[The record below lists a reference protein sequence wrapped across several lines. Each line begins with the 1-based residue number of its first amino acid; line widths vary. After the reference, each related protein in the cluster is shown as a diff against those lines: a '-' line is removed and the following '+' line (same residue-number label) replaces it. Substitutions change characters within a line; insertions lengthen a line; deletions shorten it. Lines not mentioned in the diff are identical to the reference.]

1 MPFDWTP
8 LCSPLFL
15 MPVVTVVWTTTL
27 FPHLLY
33 EWLFENQVSRIKCHL
48 ASLGSAQK
56 SVTQLRT
63 QTGTSPLHSQTG
75 GCGPERHQ
83 LLTEGRRADVLWIL
97 CCVRVSC
104 GPAQGQRQEGHTTDG
119 KTMRALRFVGI
130 RSPLSFATYQFR
142 RLGQALYAGG
152 DHREECAVH
161 KMARDAASELV
172 TELVQGSATRR

>member
-48 ASLGSAQK
+48 ASLGLAQK

-119 KTMRALRFVGI
+119 KTMRALRFVGYQKPFEFCDVPI
-130 RSPLSFATYQFR
+130 PEAGPGSVRGWRSPGRMR
-142 RLGQALYAGG
+142 R
-152 DHREECAVH
+152 
-161 KMARDAASELV
+161 S
-172 TELVQGSATRR
+172 